1 MAKNVSAS
9 GSGKMQQQSVVVG
22 DAEYWQ
28 QFLRHKA
35 IEEALKPLDRV
46 AAEMEG
52 KWGCARLP
60 SLVSPELAAKFGAA
74 AQKLDEAINH
84 NDVEQVPH
92 KAAVMI
98 RGWGALDEAARA
110 AGASQMPENTWSLVY
125 ENKRY
130 TVVLNRADVD
140 GVARNEDKTKPAI
153 IVTLNELLMCYE
165 EFRGSKTVSVL
176 KEMFPGAEMT
186 KIRKVTE
193 EELDDEIPF

>member
-1 MAKNVSAS
+1 M
-9 GSGKMQQQSVVVG
+9 
-22 DAEYWQ
+22 
-28 QFLRHKA
+28 
-35 IEEALKPLDRV
+35 
-46 AAEMEG
+46 
-52 KWGCARLP
+52 
-60 SLVSPELAAKFGAA
+60 
-74 AQKLDEAINH
+74 
-84 NDVEQVPH
+84 EQVPH

-98 RGWGALDEAARA
+98 RGWVALDEAARA